1 MIHLIIYFR
10 AFGDQ
15 KSILNECYYLDYDEG
30 GKSTKEYIKQMKNE
44 VKSSYNSD
52 KINFDNLNAHL
63 EPGSGYITGAGQQA
77 KVSYTST
84 KTVQKDLTTND
95 IECSTSITPK
105 KRLSL
110 CADNEVSSNSKQPKL
125 NLKNMSRHSHPPS
138 QVNLKRI
145 RAVLA
150 RGDPY
155 PIHLTKPCI
164 NNISPDL
171 QKEKL

>member
-1 MIHLIIYFR
+1 MIHLIMYFR
-10 AFGDQ
+10 AFGNP
-15 KSILNECYYLDYDEG
+15 KSILNESYYLDSDEDR
-30 GKSTKEYIKQMKNE
+30 KSMNEYNKKMKNE
-44 VKSSYNSD
+44 VKSSYNRD

-63 EPGSGYITGAGQQA
+63 EPGSGYISGAGQQA

-84 KTVQKDLTTND
+84 KTIQKDLTMKD

-110 CADNEVSSNSKQPKL
+110 YADSEVSSNSKQPKL

-155 PIHLTKPCI
+155 PIHLTKQCI
-164 NNISPDL
+164 NNITPDL